1 MTERRSDVLT
11 SVRRTSR
18 VLAATALVGIAGL
31 APLQA
36 GSSPGGA
43 AAAVVASDVCGAV
56 LPKAD
61 GTTWSCSFVDNF
73 DGSALDTTR
82 WGIQQTALTGF
93 RTGQT
98 CYTASTKNI
107 ALRRGALELTA
118 RAEKGRF
125 SCQSPSG
132 DFTTSYTGGMIGTRG
147 RFSQAFGRFE
157 VRAKFPTARTAGVH
171 GGFWMNPDGN
181 TYGPWPASG
190 EIDVAEWWSNEP
202 TLVLPSL
209 HYNGSDSSTDSG
221 WGCRVPDVS
230 VYHTYTVE
238 WLPTGMRFF
247 IDGGLCFARTWTP
260 DSPLIAPQPFDKPFT
275 MILNMGVGT
284 ATGINAVSSTAPLP
298 AVYSVDYAK
307 AWR

>member
-1 MTERRSDVLT
+1 MLT
-11 SVRRTSR
+11 SVHRTSR
-18 VLAATALVGIAGL
+18 LLAATALVGIAGL

-36 GSSPGGA
+36 GSSSGGA
-43 AAAVVASDVCGAV
+43 AAAVVASDACGAV

-73 DGSALDTTR
+73 DGSTLDTTR

-118 RAEKGRF
+118 REEKGQF
-125 SCQSPSG
+125 LCKSPVD
-132 DFTTSYTGGMIGTRG
+132 DFTTKYTGGMIGTKG
-147 RFSQAFGRFE
+147 KFSQTYGRFE
-157 VRAKFPTARTAGVH
+157 VRAKYPTTSKPGVH
-171 GGFWMNPDGN
+171 GGFWMYPVKH
-181 TYGPWPASG
+181 TYGAWPASG
-190 EIDVAEWWSNEP
+190 EIDVAEWWSSDP

-209 HYNGSDSSTDSG
+209 HFNGRDYRADSG
-221 WGCRVPDVS
+221 WNCRVPDAS
-230 VYHTYTVE
+230 SYHTYTVE
-238 WLPTGMRFF
+238 WLPTEIRFF
-247 IDGGLCFARTWTP
+247 IDGSLCFARTPTP
-260 DSPLIAPQPFDKPFT
+260 DSPLVAPQPFDHPFS

-284 ATGINAVSSTAPLP
+284 ASGVNAVSSTTELP
-298 AVYSVDYAK
+298 ATYTVDYAK